1 MAGQKSETNV
11 ANFGEGK
18 TIGCDCGFPYELDDK
33 GILVCCNPAHG
44 KIAPYQLVK
53 NDFVPE
59 NTALRKVLED
69 IVECHDN
76 LIELIKE
83 AREILDGK

>member
-1 MAGQKSETNV
+1 MEADV
-11 ANFGEGK
+11 
-18 TIGCDCGFPYELDDK
+18 GCDCGSPYELDDN

-44 KIAPYQLVK
+44 KIAPYQPVK
-53 NDFVPE
+53 NDFIIE